1 MPRVRLFHWRT
12 EEAKPLVASLRAA
25 GFEVVHNAKTQSPSV
40 RELKESGVAAVVI
53 DLSRMPSHGKY
64 VGAWLRGSKSTRHI
78 PLVFVGGEA
87 EKIVAIKRHLPDAF
101 YTSVAGIGAALKKAI
116 AHPPRDPVVP
126 KQMMETAPGRTAAQK
141 MGIRAGSVVGLID
154 PPADYL
160 KVLGALPEGVVL
172 EEDSRRVCPVTVWFV
187 HDPGEY
193 EAALPSRR
201 TLAARSR
208 LWIVWQK
215 GRRDGLNGNFVRERA
230 LAMGL
235 VDYKI
240 CSLDGVWT
248 GMVFAVKKARYR
260 DSTVEI
266 SSTFSLAWSLNSGWP
281 EIIAVLMTD
290 PAASRKH
297 WITTSPWILACRAR
311 GA

>member
-1 MPRVRLFHWRT
+1 MGWCPHGMVRAVRAKMDDMPRVRLFHWKAK
-12 EEAKPLVASLRAA
+12 EAGPLIAKLHAL
-25 GFEVVHNAKTQSPSV
+25 GYEVVHNAETQSPSV
-40 RELKESGVAAVVI
+40 REIKESGVVAVVI

-87 EKIVAIKRHLPDAF
+87 EKVDAIKKHMPDAV
-101 YTSVAGIGAALKKAI
+101 YASAAGVGAALKKAI
-116 AHPPRDPVVP
+116 RNPPADPVVP
-126 KQMMETAPGRTAAQK
+126 RQMMETAPGRTAAQK
-141 MGIRAGSVVGLID
+141 MGIREGNVVGLID

-160 KVLGALPEGVVL
+160 KVIGELPKGVVM
-172 EEDSRRVCPVTVWFV
+172 EEDSRQACPITVWFV

-201 TLAARSR
+201 ALAARSR

-240 CSLDGVWT
+240 CSLDGVWS
-248 GMVFAVKKARYR
+248 GMVFTVKKARR
-260 DSTVEI
+260 
-266 SSTFSLAWSLNSGWP
+266 
-281 EIIAVLMTD
+281 
-290 PAASRKH
+290 
-297 WITTSPWILACRAR
+297 
-311 GA
+311 

>member
-1 MPRVRLFHWRT
+1 MNEMKLPRVRLYHWNAK
-12 EEAKPLVASLRAA
+12 EAGPLIAKLRAA
-25 GFEVVHNAKTQSPSV
+25 GYEVVHNPEARAST
-40 RELKESGVAAVVI
+40 RELKESGAAAVVI

-87 EKIVAIKRHLPDAF
+87 EKVAAIKKLMPDAV
-101 YTSVAGIGAALKKAI
+101 YASVAGVGGAVKKAI
-116 AHPPRDPVVP
+116 ARPPREPMVP
-126 KQMMETAPGRTAAQK
+126 RQMMESTPGRTAAQK
-141 MGIRAGSVVGLID
+141 MGIREGNVVGLID

-160 KVLGALPEGVVL
+160 KVIGELPEGAVL
-172 EEDSRRVCPVTVWFV
+172 EEDSGRACPITIWFV
-187 HDPGEY
+187 HDVGEY

-201 TLAARSR
+201 ALAARSR

-240 CSLDGVWT
+240 CSLDGVWS
-248 GMVFAVKKARYR
+248 GMVFTVKKAR
-260 DSTVEI
+260 
-266 SSTFSLAWSLNSGWP
+266 G
-281 EIIAVLMTD
+281 
-290 PAASRKH
+290 
-297 WITTSPWILACRAR
+297 
-311 GA
+311 

>member
-1 MPRVRLFHWRT
+1 MKLPRVRLYHWKA
-12 EEAKPLVASLRAA
+12 EEATALIAKLRAA
-25 GFEVVHNAKTQSPSV
+25 GYEVVHKPGVRTSL
-40 RELKESGVAAVVI
+40 RELKESGPAAVVI
-53 DLSRMPSHGKY
+53 DLSRMPSHGRY

-87 EKIVAIKRHLPDAF
+87 EKVAAIKKHMPDAVF
-101 YTSVAGIGAALKKAI
+101 AAVAGIGGALKKAI
-116 AHPPRDPVVP
+116 ANPPSDPVVP
-126 KQMMETAPGRTAAQK
+126 RQMMESAPGRTAAQK
-141 MGIRAGSVVGLID
+141 MGIREGNVVGLID

-160 KVLGALPEGVVL
+160 KVIGELPDGVAM
-172 EEDSRRVCPVTVWFV
+172 EEEPRQVCPITLWFV
-187 HDPGEY
+187 HDPAEF

-240 CSLDGVWT
+240 CSLDGVWS
-248 GMVFAVKKARYR
+248 GMVFTVKKAR
-260 DSTVEI
+260 
-266 SSTFSLAWSLNSGWP
+266 G
-281 EIIAVLMTD
+281 
-290 PAASRKH
+290 
-297 WITTSPWILACRAR
+297 
-311 GA
+311 

>member
-1 MPRVRLFHWRT
+1 MDHMPGVRLFHWKSK
-12 EEAKPLVASLRAA
+12 EAGPLIAKLHAA
-25 GFEVVHNAKTQSPSV
+25 GYEVVHNAETQSPSV
-40 RELKESGVAAVVI
+40 REIKESGFAAVVI

-87 EKIVAIKRHLPDAF
+87 EKVAAIKKQIPDAV
-101 YTSVAGIGAALKKAI
+101 YASVAGVGTALKKAI
-116 AHPPRDPVVP
+116 RNPPSDPVVP
-126 KQMMETAPGRTAAQK
+126 RQMMEAAPGRTAAQK
-141 MGIRAGSVVGLID
+141 MGIREGNVVGLID
-154 PPADYL
+154 PPTDYA
-160 KVLGALPEGVVL
+160 KVIGELPEGVVM
-172 EEDSRRVCPVTVWFV
+172 EEDSRGACPITIWFV

-201 TLAARSR
+201 ILAARSR

-240 CSLDGVWT
+240 CSLDGVWS
-248 GMVFAVKKARYR
+248 GMVFTVKKAR
-260 DSTVEI
+260 
-266 SSTFSLAWSLNSGWP
+266 G
-281 EIIAVLMTD
+281 
-290 PAASRKH
+290 
-297 WITTSPWILACRAR
+297 
-311 GA
+311 